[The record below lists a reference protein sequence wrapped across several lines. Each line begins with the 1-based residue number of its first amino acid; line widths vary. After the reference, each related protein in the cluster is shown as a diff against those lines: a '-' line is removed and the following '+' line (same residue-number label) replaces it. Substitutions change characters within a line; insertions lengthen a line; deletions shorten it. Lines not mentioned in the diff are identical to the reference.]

1 MVLLKYNIIFVN
13 ICSLALEYSKD
24 LMYNYREQKFNEVL

>member
-13 ICSLALEYSKD
+13 ICPLALEYGMD
-24 LMYNYREQKFNEVL
+24 LMYNYREQKLNEVL